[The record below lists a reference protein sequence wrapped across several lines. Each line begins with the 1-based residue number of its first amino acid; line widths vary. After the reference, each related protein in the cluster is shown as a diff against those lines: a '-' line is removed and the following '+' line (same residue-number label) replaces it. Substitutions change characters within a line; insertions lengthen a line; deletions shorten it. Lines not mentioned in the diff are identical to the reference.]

1 MNYALYNVITRNIT
15 LNSNADG
22 TLTVT
27 NAIAQI
33 NIVGSVAN
41 KFIQTDIM
49 PEIIIPANITTQNQP
64 AYIETQAQAYVSA
77 NYPNT

>member
-1 MNYALYNVITRNIT
+1 MNYALYATITRNAT
-15 LNSNADG
+15 YMANPDG

-27 NAIAQI
+27 NVIAQI
-33 NIVGSVAN
+33 NVVGAVAD

-49 PEIIIPANITTQNQP
+49 PPIILPATETMATAP
-64 AYIETQAQAYVSA
+64 AYIEAQAQAYVTA